1 MIRRALT
8 VAAVAAGLLAMSAPA
23 QATCTTG
30 YVGIDKNTG
39 KPRVELPR
47 CEPPPGH

>member
-8 VAAVAAGLLAMSAPA
+8 VAVVAAGLLSVAAPA
-23 QATCTTG
+23 QATCTAG
-30 YVGIDKNTG
+30 YVGIDKDTL

-47 CEPPPGH
+47 CEPPPGQ

>member
-8 VAAVAAGLLAMSAPA
+8 AAVLTAGLLAVAAPA
-23 QATCTTG
+23 HATCTAG
-30 YVGIDKNTG
+30 YVGLDKDTL

-47 CEPPPGH
+47 CEPPPTD